1 MFAVVVVVF
10 VAAVALLLLT
20 MISHLLFIQP
30 KTRKELQAECLSYNL
45 NAGGKNADLKRRL
58 TKYHQ
63 KMAAGLRKLK
73 EKKDKEAA
81 EAKAKEAEEAAA
93 KEAAAK
99 EAAAKEAAAKQ
110 KSTGPCAD
118 GNLDEAPDIEGAK
131 SKTVNGVLVETVTE
145 EDSDFEDFPAKP
157 NLEDAVE
164 MFSTKVKAALGS
176 RN

>member
-1 MFAVVVVVF
+1 MFAVVVVV
-10 VAAVALLLLT
+10 VVALLLLT

-30 KTRKELQAECLSYNL
+30 KTRKELQAACLSYNL

-81 EAKAKEAEEAAA
+81 EAKAKEAAEAKA
-93 KEAAAK
+93 KEAEEAAAK

-145 EDSDFEDFPAKP
+145 EDSDFEDFAAKP

>member
-81 EAKAKEAEEAAA
+81 EAKAKADEEVN
-93 KEAAAK
+93 
-99 EAAAKEAAAKQ
+99 AKEAAAKQ

-118 GNLDEAPDIEGAK
+118 GNLDEAPDIEGAN
-131 SKTVNGVLVETVTE
+131 SKTVNGVLVETATE
-145 EDSDFEDFPAKP
+145 EDRF
-157 NLEDAVE
+157 LVQCC
-164 MFSTKVKAALGS
+164 
-176 RN
+176 R

>member
-81 EAKAKEAEEAAA
+81 EAKAKEAAEAKAKEAEEAAA

-131 SKTVNGVLVETVTE
+131 SKTVNGVLAIHTH
-145 EDSDFEDFPAKP
+145 F
-157 NLEDAVE
+157 
-164 MFSTKVKAALGS
+164 GS
-176 RN
+176 